1 MGNEV
6 RARAYRVSIAGP
18 VGSGKT
24 ALVDRLS
31 KELYPARN
39 LSPDVWKFGAAMA
52 KTAITFMSHAALAA
66 GLPAK
71 LGLKKMT
78 RAVRDCRNIGK
89 AQMLHNSATP
99 NI

>member
-6 RARAYRVSIAGP
+6 RARAYRVGIAGP

-39 LSPDVWKFGAAMA
+39 LSPDVWKFRSRHGEDRHHVYV
-52 KTAITFMSHAALAA
+52 SRGPGCGVA
-66 GLPAK
+66 G
-71 LGLKKMT
+71 
-78 RAVRDCRNIGK
+78 
-89 AQMLHNSATP
+89 
-99 NI
+99 